1 MIPAAALHEQ
11 AQAERLAGQ
20 LLTQYVHAVTCTDR
34 SRILGRALWEA
45 GRAGAYS
52 ELAERLEAEIKDKP
66 RGTRR

>member
-1 MIPAAALHEQ
+1 MTPQQALNEQ

-45 GRAGAYS
+45 GRAGAYA
-52 ELAERLEAEIKDKP
+52 EMAERLEGEIKGEP
-66 RGTRR
+66 RGARR

>member
-1 MIPAAALHEQ
+1 MTSQQALNEQ

-45 GRAGAYS
+45 GRAGAYG
-52 ELAERLEAEIKDKP
+52 EMAERLESEIKDKP